1 MTLFTLLRG
10 CQVIHPRQKGQSCP
24 CNDHSPLERDMLPVL
39 QLFNIKPLIA
49 ANSERKLFKISLN
62 SRQVY
67 ILSQIA
73 RKQ

>member
-1 MTLFTLLRG
+1 
-10 CQVIHPRQKGQSCP
+10 
-24 CNDHSPLERDMLPVL
+24 MLPVL

-67 ILSQIA
+67 ILSQIV